1 MFTSII
7 DSAAGGLSLKAALL
21 CTGVSLLLGLVI
33 AIIYRF
39 TGDYSKNFILSLVI
53 LPALVQVIIMMV
65 NGNLGAGVAVL
76 GTFSLVR
83 FRSVPGNSRD
93 ICSIVFAMAIGLA
106 TGMGYLTFAGLMVVI
121 IGAAFLVL
129 SKIPLL
135 ERDSREKE
143 LRVVIPESLDYTNVF
158 DDLFDEFTSVCRLE
172 RVRTTNLGSMFELR
186 YRLRMK
192 KAEREKEFIDALRC
206 RNGNLTI
213 VCGQAQTL
221 KDEL

>member
-7 DSAAGGLSLKAALL
+7 DSASGGLSLKVALI
-21 CTGVSLLLGLVI
+21 CTGVSLLLGMAI
-33 AIIYRF
+33 ALAYRF
-39 TGDYSKNFILSLVI
+39 TGDHSKNFTVSLIL

-93 ICSIVFAMAIGLA
+93 ICSVFFAMAIGLA
-106 TGMGYLTFAGLMVVI
+106 TGMGYLTFAALMTLV
-121 IGAAFLVL
+121 IGAAFFVF
-129 SKIPLL
+129 SKCSFL
-135 ERDSREKE
+135 ERDTGEKE
-143 LRVVIPESLDYTNVF
+143 LRILIPESLDYTNVF
-158 DDLFDEFTSVCRLE
+158 DDLFTEFTSTCRLE

-186 YRLRMK
+186 YRMRLK

-213 VCGQAQTL
+213 VCSQAQTI